1 MQSLLL
7 IAPSLPSL
15 PELNR
20 LVAPMNWIPRPFWL
34 LVVVAL
40 FVIVSALAKL
50 DRAARWRSSARKEGF
65 DHQHGL
71 SGTCVGCSDQG
82 PRA

>member
-40 FVIVSALAKL
+40 FVIVSALAK
-50 DRAARWRSSARKEGF
+50 ARSRREMAKFSEEGR
-65 DHQHGL
+65 
-71 SGTCVGCSDQG
+71 V
-82 PRA
+82 